1 MCNDYVDTPTTVLG
15 AGSLYGQA
23 GDYAGYS
30 FNLTAG
36 EEVVLGKDP
45 SVCGIVFDMS
55 NTEISRKHVGI
66 TYDAIRNQYR
76 IMDYSS
82 NGTWA
87 GGQKLIKGTEN
98 YFPAGTIIELAGRKN
113 VLQLGGNFGYQQMQ
127 QTMGQVHQQQVNQIN
142 QQFQQPSSQS
152 SAGKGMAVASMVL
165 GIISVVLGCC
175 IPFVTFFTAVLGVIF
190 GAVAL
195 KKKSLGKG
203 MAIAGLICSI
213 ISLIPAAI
221 VLVSGIGA
229 TAYLDSF

>member
-1 MCNDYVDTPTTVLG
+1 MGNDYVDTPTTVLG
-15 AGSLYGQA
+15 MGSLYGQA

-45 SVCGIVFDMS
+45 SVCGIVFNMS

-76 IMDYSS
+76 IVDYSS

-98 YFPAGTIIELAGRKN
+98 YFPDGTIIELAGRKN

-127 QTMGQVHQQQVNQIN
+127 QTKSQVHQQTINQIN
-142 QQFQQPSSQS
+142 QQFQQPNPSSS
-152 SAGKGMAVASMVL
+152 GKGLAVASMVL

-175 IPFVTFFTAVLGVIF
+175 VPVITFFTAVLGIIF
-190 GAVAL
+190 GAIAL

-213 ISLIPAAI
+213 ISLIPAAL
-221 VLVSGIGA
+221 VLVSGVGA
-229 TAYLDSF
+229 IAFLD